1 MAADK
6 SKQHH
11 ALINNAIFFAVAAAT
26 PALLGRK
33 FDGVAIL
40 PFLYVTTFRIRKAFL
55 FFWVFPLVCLAM
67 FAVDKQLDV
76 KNIDLQG
83 AYNFIAPILVSVV
96 LHYGGAYFASEWRV
110 TSRAALDEFSESVS
124 GFLDRKCYKEKSW
137 PSLFYMK
144 AERVLISFVCILKI
158 ILAVAFLVFFLLFNG
173 IPSDLLGCGATDPK
187 SESHLKIWL
196 WAFYGIV
203 CATEIMYHMALYM
216 SNQISCAIGGSF
228 TMAVLQPTYW
238 QWFFIA
244 SYAPSKGLWIPILT
258 ESLRTCS
265 VSFFRMQDKDDVL
278 VSPLMSLIEFF
289 HVLIVIALGKF
300 SSCSYSDA
308 MLYRELFLSCF
319 FLYSMITFRYK
330 KWRTWSK
337 ARKPVHARLYFP
349 VHHKEIECYVRKW
362 QKGIN
367 LPEGGGDVEFPDDHP
382 AWKKMHGKPNVKYFP
397 ELSIS
402 RKESRPDWGS
412 EVPKFVTF
420 ERKTQMPGEW
430 ICVEIGT
437 EAGILLDENEMDTG
451 LKGQFRVLHPL
462 VDCKGVLAYWGDFGA
477 GKLFAAKRY
486 KKDPAGGWDMAVP
499 GDDAT
504 EAELSAARN
513 RHVRLLKPYFQDC
526 LMQEKAAEFGR
537 AFNKVENLPVR
548 KVELLRACVL
558 EMEWESALPQLYLVE
573 PFLDDNTPF
582 RKFNNNEYVPG
593 QQAVQNTP
601 NMLSLFSYFHS
612 DRQLLLCDVQGKK
625 YKFTDPQFHSSEKDS
640 AEDDDY
646 EEGELRDWL
655 HSDGGIEMMKRVLV
669 GLHEQ
674 KSLHALCNRVWP
686 EKMREFNKEVEQWKE
701 DPEFKKLLEQWEKE
715 ARLYRKYFANLNPV
729 LDAGVGGMADMEEE
743 LDEAMKS
750 SLMSVPTGQARS
762 GSVQR

>member
-1 MAADK
+1 MSIEEWNTLEMPADK

-11 ALINNAIFFAVAAAT
+11 ALINNAIFFAVAAAI
-26 PALLGRK
+26 PAVLGRK
-33 FDGVAIL
+33 FDGLAVL
-40 PFLYVTTFRIRKAFL
+40 PLLYVTTFRIRKAFL
-55 FFWVFPLVCLAM
+55 YFAAFPLVCVAIC
-67 FAVDKQLDV
+67 AVADEHGPSDKRWDLN
-76 KNIDLQG
+76 NINLEDG
-83 AYNFIAPILVSVV
+83 YKFVAPILVSVV
-96 LHYGGAYFASEWRV
+96 LHYAGAFMASDWRV

-158 ILAVAFLVFFLLFNG
+158 ILAVAFLVFFLVFNG
-173 IPSDLLGCGATDPK
+173 VRTPTELPSGLTFPKIPSDVVGCSATDPK
-187 SESHLKIWL
+187 AESYLRMWL
-196 WAFYGIV
+196 WAFYAIV
-203 CATEIMYHMALYM
+203 CATEVMYHMALYM
-216 SNQISCAIGGSF
+216 SNQISCAVPGSF

-238 QWFFIA
+238 QWYFIA
-244 SYAPSKGLWIPILT
+244 SYAPSRGLWIPILT

-278 VSPLMSLIEFF
+278 VSPLMSMIEFF
-289 HVLIVIALGKF
+289 HVLLMIALGKF
-300 SSCSYSDA
+300 SSCAYPDA

-337 ARKPVHARLYFP
+337 ARKLVQARLYFP

-367 LPEGGGDVEFPDDHP
+367 LPDGGGDVEFPEDHP
-382 AWKKMHGKPNVKYFP
+382 AWKKSHGKPNVKYFP

-437 EAGILLDENEMDTG
+437 DAGVLLDENEMDTG

-462 VDCKGVLAYWGDFGA
+462 VDSKGVLAYWGDFGP

-486 KKDPAGGWDMAVP
+486 KKDPAGGWDMTVP

-537 AFNKVENLPVR
+537 AFNKVENLP
-548 KVELLRACVL
+548 
-558 EMEWESALPQLYLVE
+558 
-573 PFLDDNTPF
+573 
-582 RKFNNNEYVPG
+582 FNNNEYVPG

-601 NMLSLFSYFHS
+601 NMLSLFRASFVTGCT
-612 DRQLLLCDVQGKK
+612 R
-625 YKFTDPQFHSSEKDS
+625 T
-640 AEDDDY
+640 
-646 EEGELRDWL
+646 EL
-655 HSDGGIEMMKRVLV
+655 EVLV

-750 SLMSVPTGQARS
+750 SLMSVPTSQARS